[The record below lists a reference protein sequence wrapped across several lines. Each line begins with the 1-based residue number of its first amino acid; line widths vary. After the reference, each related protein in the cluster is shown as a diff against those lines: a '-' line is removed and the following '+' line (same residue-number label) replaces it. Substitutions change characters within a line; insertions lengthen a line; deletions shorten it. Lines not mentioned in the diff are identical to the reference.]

1 MPTELQAMRD
11 AYEGMGQMF
20 PLPGDATARSATLGG
35 RPAEWYAFPDSRT
48 GHGITLLL
56 HGGGYAIGS
65 LATHRHLGVELARQ
79 TRREC
84 VALDYRLG
92 PEHRFPAAVEDVLA
106 AYRELIAARP
116 GEPVVLAGDSAGG
129 GLVVAALVAIRDA
142 GLAGP
147 KAAYC
152 MSPWVDLE
160 VCGPNA
166 PAKEAAD
173 PLASIALLKLMASRY
188 LGEGDR
194 RAALASPI
202 HANLRG
208 LPPLFI
214 QVGSAEVLL
223 DDSVRLAQIAGRDD
237 VPVSLEIWPDMI
249 HVWPFF
255 FPAFPEAREAL
266 ERACRFLEKHL
277 ERTS

>member
-1 MPTELQAMRD
+1 MRV
-11 AYEGMGQMF
+11 GGF
-20 PLPGDATARSATLGG
+20 RGARS
-35 RPAEWYAFPDSRT
+35 
-48 GHGITLLL
+48 GIPTWECASGL
-56 HGGGYAIGS
+56 S
-65 LATHRHLGVELARQ
+65 V
-79 TRREC
+79 TRE
-84 VALDYRLG
+84 V
-92 PEHRFPAAVEDVLA
+92 PK
-106 AYRELIAARP
+106 I
-116 GEPVVLAGDSAGG
+116 
-129 GLVVAALVAIRDA
+129 VAIRDA